1 MLLNNLLYLSDKYNL
16 LYYTDKYNS
25 EEPGSG
31 LSVHREIS
39 IISRRS
45 GKFKIGG
52 KLCGWVGFGDGLGR
66 VGVDSLEIE
75 GAGCACAR
83 AFHDVEINH
92 GGFDAGVS

>member
-1 MLLNNLLYLSDKYNL
+1 MLLNNLLYLSGKYNL
-16 LYYTDKYNS
+16 LYNTDKYNL
-25 EEPGSG
+25 EERGSG
-31 LSVHREIS
+31 LSGHRKIS

-45 GKFKIGG
+45 GKFKIDG
-52 KLCGWVGFGDGLGR
+52 KLCGWVGFGGGLGQ